1 MADALERLV
10 DLEHASSEIYS
21 MAHEYLL
28 LHGVLTVGDI
38 SREHDKL
45 LKVRARVNQCITD
58 IRITL
63 NEGRRG

>member
-21 MAHEYLL
+21 MAHEYL
-28 LHGVLTVGDI
+28 HGSLPVGDI
-38 SREHDKL
+38 SGEHDKL

-63 NEGRRG
+63 NEGKGG